1 MITSRL
7 TSQDLFLGYFDIC
20 QETASWTDREDV
32 NTVSMR
38 WLTEQ
43 ARIDRQCAM
52 LSLAGSQNKIVYIS
66 EC

>member
-1 MITSRL
+1 M
-7 TSQDLFLGYFDIC
+7 GYFDIC